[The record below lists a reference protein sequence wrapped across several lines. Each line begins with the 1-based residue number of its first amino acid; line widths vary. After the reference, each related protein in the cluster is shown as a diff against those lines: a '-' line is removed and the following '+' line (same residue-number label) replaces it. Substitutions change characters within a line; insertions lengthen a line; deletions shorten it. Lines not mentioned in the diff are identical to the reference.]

1 MSQDE
6 HVGLP
11 CLTLYSAC
19 QQTSLTRSLPFLS
32 SPFTAILSSKL
43 TARVHCGLGWGWLTV
58 LSLLL
63 AMLLSALLLP
73 PVPAMS
79 LPAQSLKITGC
90 GVCSLWMLCYWLC
103 GLLMACMGWVTS
115 STPLLHSPPSRCPKS
130 VKIAGCDVCDLW
142 MVCDWL
148 CELLKACMIWFPC
161 FTSLSHSSAFPVT
174 SSPFYNT
181 LICSKSVKI
190 AVCDVY
196 ILWTYQCLHDLIYMC
211 YTTDSLF
218 NLHPHLFHP
227 STMHCLFKVC

>member
-1 MSQDE
+1 MSVVCGCCAIGYVD
-6 HVGLP
+6 
-11 CLTLYSAC
+11 
-19 QQTSLTRSLPFLS
+19 FL
-32 SPFTAILSSKL
+32 
-43 TARVHCGLGWGWLTV
+43 WLAWAE
-58 LSLLL
+58 LQ
-63 AMLLSALLLP
+63 ALLHCF
-73 PVPAMS
+73 
-79 LPAQSLKITGC
+79 T
-90 GVCSLWMLCYWLC
+90 
-103 GLLMACMGWVTS
+103 
-115 STPLLHSPPSRCPKS
+115 PPSRCPKS